1 MAAYSNERRGS
12 SRGEG
17 VRKKKKGKTVLLIF
31 ELVIILFLLV
41 ALGLTVVIFG
51 SGGSKTGDE
60 YAVEEDGNFFAKTWA
75 NLKNAFGGSGSGE
88 NTSNGRGIAIVELD
102 EDELEIAADVKT
114 NEVMQGYMNVALF
127 GVDISRE
134 KKNDSGQTV
143 DLLPAGDLRRSGLL
157 KGFRSDTMMIASI
170 NMDNG
175 DIKLVSVYRDTFL
188 NIGGASNNAGSY
200 SKCNAAY
207 AKGGAEQAVKMLNTN
222 LDMNIENFVTVS
234 YWALVGVIDELGGVD
249 IDVDSKELVHL
260 NNYGISIGKT
270 MNVTYKKLASPGYQH
285 LTGIQ
290 AAAYCRIRYVGND
303 FARAERQREVIKAIE
318 AQAKQADLST
328 LLDAFHAVESD
339 IYTSLQADDIVALI
353 GQIAK
358 YKIVDEGGF
367 PTEDD
372 RSVKNMGAKG
382 SCVVPEDLE
391 ENVKWLHKFLFG
403 EENYNCTNTVKECS
417 KFIKNFSSKY

>member
-1 MAAYSNERRGS
+1 MAAYSNERRNP

-17 VRKKKKGKTVLLIF
+17 GKKKKKAKALLLGVELAIIALLVVALVVTVL
-31 ELVIILFLLV
+31 V
-41 ALGLTVVIFG
+41 FG
-51 SGGSKTGDE
+51 PGSKNGGDE
-60 YAVEEDGNFFAKTWA
+60 YAAEEGNFFTQTWA
-75 NLKNAFGGSGSGE
+75 SIKRAFGGSANGE
-88 NTSNGRGIAIVELD
+88 SAGNNRGIAFVNLD
-102 EDELEIAADVKT
+102 EKKLEIPEEVKE
-114 NEVMQGYMNVALF
+114 NETMNGYMNVALF

-170 NMDNG
+170 NMDTG
-175 DIKLVSVYRDTFL
+175 DIKLVSLYRDTFL
-188 NIGGASNNAGSY
+188 NVGGSATNSSSY

-207 AKGGAEQAVKMLNTN
+207 SKGGAEQAVKMMNTN

-234 YWALVGVIDELGGVD
+234 YWALVGVIDALGGVD

-270 MNVTYKKLASPGYQH
+270 MNVNYKKLASPGYQR
-285 LTGIQ
+285 LSGIQ

-303 FARAERQREVIKAIE
+303 FARAARQREVIKAIE
-318 AQAKQADLST
+318 EQAKKADLST

-339 IYTSLQADDIVALI
+339 IYTSFQADDIVSLI
-353 GQIAK
+353 SQISK
-358 YKIVDEGGF
+358 YKIVDENGF
-367 PTEDD
+367 PQEDD

-391 ENVKWLHKFLFG
+391 KNVQWLHEFLFG
-403 EENYNCTNTVKECS
+403 EENYAVTSTVKDYS